1 MIVALNHRVPLYF
14 VVKPF
19 NFVSKKPLSFQKR
32 TIARHVYA
40 EQWLFIRLLAIH
52 NRPPLF
58 SRISHEFHRS
68 SYLWL
73 FSFSKLTVGNYY
85 LKQYEKQENTTLQN
99 IFKIQSEIGRN
110 KQTNKIPT
118 LRTISFFNFEEI
130 YNLIFDSVPIR
141 QCLCN
146 YFSFFLVIIKILLIN
161 I

>member
-19 NFVSKKPLSFQKR
+19 NFVSKKPLSCQKR

-130 YNLIFDSVPIR
+130 YIFDSVPIR